1 MIISQFKIYGH
12 KNVLCQ
18 HQNTIEFT
26 KDKELTLRG
35 DCILGVNADFN
46 IDKKKLFQFKKIKVI
61 IKTDIATDSFFAD
74 VNPNFDDEHELV
86 FRKTNFHSKR
96 TIGFYVTKTAY
107 QIDKKIVDFLKDENH
122 FADVIIEGIKE
133 EK

>member
-1 MIISQFKIYGH
+1 MIITEFKIYGH
-12 KNVLCQ
+12 KNVLSL

-46 IDKKKLFQFKKIKVI
+46 IDKKKLFQFKKIKITIKADNI
-61 IKTDIATDSFFAD
+61 IDSFTSE

-86 FRKTNFHSKR
+86 FRKSNFHSKR
-96 TIGFYVTKTAY
+96 TIGFNVTKAAY
-107 QIDKKIVDFLKDENH
+107 QIDRKIVEYLKDENN
-122 FADVIIEGIKE
+122 FAIVTIEGVE
-133 EK
+133 